1 MGADPGSRRPIK
13 KVISRITHRPTG
25 QKDNPGTR
33 ETPQTQTPSSH
44 SSQSSKIIQQKW
56 KNLYAGLLRRT
67 VDNDLL
73 ELAQEFATAA
83 VPGQPD
89 IKTRAIGS
97 LTRDEVAQIFPFK
110 PDVFYG
116 WHLSPNETDLTMPI
130 GLGKANSLHSIHAM
144 LTNSRAFLRSTQLL
158 AR

>member
-1 MGADPGSRRPIK
+1 MGGNPGSRRPLRRA
-13 KVISRITHRPTG
+13 ISRITHRQTDK
-25 QKDNPGTR
+25 KDNPGTR
-33 ETPQTQTPSSH
+33 KTPQTQIQSFH
-44 SSQSSKIIQQKW
+44 SSQSSEIIQQKW
-56 KNLYAGLLRRT
+56 KKLYAGLLRNT

-73 ELAQEFATAA
+73 ELAQEFAAAA

-97 LTRDEVAQIFPFK
+97 LTRDEVIQIFPFK

-116 WHLSPNETDLTMPI
+116 WHLSPNETNLTMPI
-130 GLGKANSLHSIHAM
+130 GLGKANLLHSVHAM
-144 LTNSRAFLRSTQLL
+144 LTNSRVFLRSTQLL